1 MKIKRV
7 KPRAKR
13 VASALQFSKLDNEQA
28 ERLYYTFYDCFKTE
42 WSKSGLKKPKLI
54 VLDGGQK

>member
-13 VASALQFSKLDNEQA
+13 VASALQFTTLTCEQA
-28 ERLYYTFYDCFKTE
+28 ERLYQSFYESLKAE
-42 WSKSGLKKPKLI
+42 WSKHGLNKPKLI
-54 VLDGGQK
+54 VLDGGLK